1 MKNLWILFLFL
12 FQFLILSLGISRS
25 YASED
30 ENLENL
36 RRELDSLERSIE
48 KLAKRR
54 TEASVNPMT
63 ITPMGKSER
72 SKNQD
77 SQVPQRIKNPSVPEE
92 SENRLTEDEVLNE
105 QSKISFLDPSEFP
118 E

>member
-54 TEASVNPMT
+54 TEALVNSRT
-63 ITPMGKSER
+63 ITPMGKVSEA
-72 SKNQD
+72 K
-77 SQVPQRIKNPSVPEE
+77 IKTPKFHKELKILRCLKRVKI
-92 SENRLTEDEVLNE
+92 VLP
-105 QSKISFLDPSEFP
+105 KMKLP
-118 E
+118 